1 MWQICSI
8 NMTNLWGQTCN
19 SGNNVCPIPVR
30 VLIGFNNGNKDGV
43 AHVAGFSDLTGI
55 AVPPNGTTFYLTD
68 WSSRIRSLDL
78 TTMQVDTVAG
88 SKQGLQ
94 GFVDGTGTYVRFQ
107 FLYEKGNIVITPS
120 GDALIVADSWNAVL
134 RYIDLATRKVST
146 LAGLKV
152 GYGITGDANPGLIR
166 QRSGFQDGSATSA
179 KFGGPGMGISLT
191 PDGRTLFVTSNSRIR
206 TVAVERQCAPCPAH
220 SSSLAGM
227 TFCTC
232 DIGYTG
238 LGTSSSQCLLC
249 PAGTYKD
256 TVGSTPCTPCPANT
270 FSAASAVENI
280 TARVHGTNH
289 VFYKYRKAVDGT
301 LCVACPAG
309 SSSTAGSS
317 ACLCNKGF
325 AGPAGGT

>member
-8 NMTNLWGQTCN
+8 NMTNLWGQTCD

-30 VLIGFNNGNKDGV
+30 VLSGFTNGFPGIQNGA
-43 AHVAGFSDLTGI
+43 AHVAGFSKLSGI
-55 AVPPNGTTFYLTD
+55 AVAPHGTTLYLVEPGGHFN
-68 WSSRIRSLDL
+68 RIRSLDL

-88 SKQGLQ
+88 SKEGHPW
-94 GFVDGTGTYVRFQ
+94 GFVDGTGTHARFN
-107 FLYEKGNIVITPS
+107 FDEEKANIVITPS

-152 GYGITGDANPGLIR
+152 GYGVAGDANPGLIR

-206 TVAVERQCAPCPAH
+206 TVSVDLQCAPCPAH

-227 TFCTC
+227 AFCTC
-232 DIGYTG
+232 DMAT
-238 LGTSSSQCLLC
+238 LG
-249 PAGTYKD
+249 
-256 TVGSTPCTPCPANT
+256 
-270 FSAASAVENI
+270 
-280 TARVHGTNH
+280 
-289 VFYKYRKAVDGT
+289 
-301 LCVACPAG
+301 
-309 SSSTAGSS
+309 
-317 ACLCNKGF
+317 
-325 AGPAGGT
+325 